1 MTVPHHDG
9 KHDAEAVITPERHA
23 SYFTEQGL
31 ALEDVPESVVVTFQR
46 SLFEDVV
53 ETRGGE
59 QLAGGPMLYSL
70 YSLADDP
77 NVGVV
82 GDFGIGAPIAA
93 MVAEELIEA
102 GVERLLAVGLAGS
115 LDPEVGTGEPVVCT
129 RALRDE
135 GVSHHYLDAGRWIA
149 ATEEMV
155 ARCERSVRE
164 AGRPAREGPTWTT
177 SAPYRETTPEIE
189 RYASEGVLT
198 VEMEAAALFAVA
210 AFRDV
215 EAGAMFAVSD
225 HLEPDGWEPKFHAT
239 QEDLLALF
247 DLGRDALG

>member
-9 KHDAEAVITPERHA
+9 KHDAEAVVTPERHA
-23 SYFTEQGL
+23 AYTGDLGL
-31 ALEDVPESVVVTFQR
+31 DPGDVPASVIVTFQR
-46 SLFEDVV
+46 SLFEEVV
-53 ETRGGE
+53 ENHGGE
-59 QLAGGPMLYSL
+59 QLTGRPQLYSL
-70 YSLADDP
+70 YSLAEEPD
-77 NVGVV
+77 VGVV
-82 GDFGIGAPIAA
+82 GDFKIGAPIAA
-93 MVAEELIEA
+93 IVAEELIEA

-115 LDPEVGTGEPVVCT
+115 LDPDLGVGEPVVCT

-135 GVSHHYLDAGRWIA
+135 GVSHHYLEPGRWIPA
-149 ATEEMV
+149 AEGMV
-155 ARCERSVRE
+155 TRCEQALRE
-164 AGRPAREGPTWTT
+164 AGHPVRRGPTWTT
-177 SAPYRETTPEIE
+177 SAVYRETVPEVE
-189 RYASEGVLT
+189 RYTAEGVLT

-247 DLGRDALG
+247 ELARDALR